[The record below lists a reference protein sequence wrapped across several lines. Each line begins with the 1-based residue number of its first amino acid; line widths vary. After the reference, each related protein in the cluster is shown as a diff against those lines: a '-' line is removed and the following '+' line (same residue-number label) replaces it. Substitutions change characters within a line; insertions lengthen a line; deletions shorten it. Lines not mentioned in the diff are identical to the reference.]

1 MTNQPDRLPPT
12 QFARQLRRAMPNPE
26 RRLWL
31 ALRDRRLA
39 GLKFRRQYS
48 IEPYTV
54 DFACPEKRL
63 IIEVDGHSHA
73 DCGKY
78 DERREEFIR
87 SHGWKVVRVANDAV
101 QNQLEAVLLQIVK
114 AADVDAK
121 QWLNGTLGQLP
132 EGLR

>member
-1 MTNQPDRLPPT
+1 MTNQPERLPRT
-12 QFARQLRRAMPNPE
+12 QFARQLRRVMPNPE

-63 IIEVDGHSHA
+63 IVEVDGQSHA
-73 DCGKY
+73 DCSKY
-78 DERREEFIR
+78 DEGREEFIR
-87 SHGWKVVRVANDAV
+87 SHGWKVVRIANDAV

-114 AADVDAK
+114 AADVDAEL
-121 QWLNGTLGQLP
+121 WLNGTLGQLP